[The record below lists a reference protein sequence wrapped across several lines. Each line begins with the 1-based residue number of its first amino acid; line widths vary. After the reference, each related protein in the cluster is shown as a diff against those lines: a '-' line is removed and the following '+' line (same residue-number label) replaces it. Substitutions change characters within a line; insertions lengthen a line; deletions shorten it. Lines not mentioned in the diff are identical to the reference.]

1 MARTMLARRIILC
14 PGARVNHEYSAN
26 RPGLIYYIHPSGLP
40 LISMLHLVV
49 IAIFVALL
57 LSVIFWWLVYRQ
69 FDPHDMNSHSL
80 YRLHQ
85 VLIAVIA
92 MLAISLA
99 VIVVLSSDPGDPDYY
114 LFWP

>member
-1 MARTMLARRIILC
+1 MKLRS
-14 PGARVNHEYSAN
+14 PGSRLVRPCFEYPAAAGRHADGVNGG
-26 RPGLIYYIHPSGLP
+26 RQLIH
-40 LISMLHLVV
+40 MLHIVV

-57 LSVIFWWLVYRQ
+57 LSVIVWWLVYRR
-69 FDPHDMNSHSL
+69 FDPHDMQSHAL

-99 VIVVLSSDPGDPDYY
+99 IIVVLSSDPGDPDYY

>member
-1 MARTMLARRIILC
+1 
-14 PGARVNHEYSAN
+14 
-26 RPGLIYYIHPSGLP
+26 
-40 LISMLHLVV
+40 
-49 IAIFVALL
+49 
-57 LSVIFWWLVYRQ
+57 
-69 FDPHDMNSHSL
+69 MNSHSL

>member
-1 MARTMLARRIILC
+1 
-14 PGARVNHEYSAN
+14 
-26 RPGLIYYIHPSGLP
+26 
-40 LISMLHLVV
+40 MLHFVV
-49 IAIFVALL
+49 VAIFVALL
-57 LSVIFWWLVYRQ
+57 LSVTFWWLIYRQ
-69 FDPHDMNSHSL
+69 FDIRNMKSHSL

-99 VIVVLSSDPGDPDYY
+99 IIVVLSSDPGDPEYY

>member
-1 MARTMLARRIILC
+1 ML
-14 PGARVNHEYSAN
+14 N
-26 RPGLIYYIHPSGLP
+26 
-40 LISMLHLVV
+40 LVV
-49 IAIFVALL
+49 IAIFVSLL
-57 LSVIFWWLVYRQ
+57 LSMILWWLVYRQ
-69 FDPHDMNSHSL
+69 FDPRDMKSHSL

-99 VIVVLSSDPGDPDYY
+99 IIVVLSSDPGDPDYY